1 MNIKKGLI
9 LFLGIINFTFIQAQT
24 TIRDS
29 ILYEGLWRNY
39 RLFLPNGFNVNT
51 QRPLVFNLHGYG
63 SNALEQE
70 IYSGFDAIADSADV
84 IVCYPNGINNS
95 WNAFDR
101 IPDDVG
107 FIDSLITLL
116 HNEYNVNLN
125 RIYSTGMSNGGF
137 MSNYLAC
144 ELTNRFAAIA
154 PVAGTNSVL
163 VQASCSPS
171 RNIPVL
177 YIHGTADA
185 TVLYEGS
192 TLYSSANELMTLW
205 SNVNGCSSN
214 TDTVLLS
221 DISLTDNC
229 RAQKITWHDCNNSTQ
244 LIHYRIIDG
253 GHTWPG
259 SPILIGTTNQ
269 DINASG
275 IIWNFFNQFSL
286 TLSTENFESESDPIK
301 ISQNP
306 FSSFIDIDLKS
317 SSPSLIYIYSSDGKL
332 IQSAKYSNNKI
343 YLEEDHLNPGLYFLH
358 IFQNNLSKTFK
369 IVKIL

>member
-1 MNIKKGLI
+1 MDIKKGLI
-9 LFLGIINFTFIQAQT
+9 LLFGVINFTFIKAQT

-29 ILYEGLWRNY
+29 LFYDGIWRNY
-39 RLFLPNGFNVNT
+39 RLFLPNGFTVNT

-70 IYSGFDAIADSADV
+70 IYSGFDNIADTADV

-107 FIDSLITLL
+107 FIDTLITLL

-125 RIYSTGMSNGGF
+125 RIYSTGLSNGGF

-144 ELTNRFAAIA
+144 ELTNRLAAIA

-163 VQASCSPS
+163 VQAICSPS

-177 YIHGTADA
+177 YIHGTADSI
-185 TVLYEGS
+185 VLYNGS
-192 TLYSSANELMTLW
+192 SLYSSANDLMTLW
-205 SNVNGCSSN
+205 STFNGCSSN
-214 TDTVLLS
+214 TDTVLLA
-221 DISLTDNC
+221 DLSLADNC
-229 RAQKITWHDCNNSTQ
+229 RAEKITWHNCTNGNQ
-244 LIHYRIIDG
+244 IIHYRIING

-259 SPILIGTTNQ
+259 SSIFIGTTNQ

-286 TLSTENFESESDPIK
+286 TLTTEEIHTESVPIK
-301 ISQNP
+301 LSQNL
-306 FSSFIDIDLKS
+306 FSSFIDIELMS
-317 SSPSLIYIYSSDGKL
+317 SSPSIINIYSADGRF
-332 IQSAKYSNNKI
+332 IQSAKYSGSKI
-343 YLEEDHLNPGLYFLH
+343 HFEDDQLNPGLYFLN
-358 IFQNNLSKTFK
+358 IVQNNLSKTFK
-369 IVKIL
+369 IVKIH

>member
-70 IYSGFDAIADSADV
+70 IYSGFDAIADTADV
-84 IVCYPNGINNS
+84 IVCYPNGLNNS

-101 IPDDVG
+101 VPDDVG

-177 YIHGTADA
+177 HIHGTADA

-192 TLYSSANELMTLW
+192 TLYSSANDLMTLW

-317 SSPSLIYIYSSDGKL
+317 SSPSIINIYSSDGKL
-332 IQSAKYSNNKI
+332 IHSAEYSENKI
-343 YLEEDHLNPGLYFLH
+343 HLEDDHLNPGLYFLH

-369 IVKIL
+369 IVKIR